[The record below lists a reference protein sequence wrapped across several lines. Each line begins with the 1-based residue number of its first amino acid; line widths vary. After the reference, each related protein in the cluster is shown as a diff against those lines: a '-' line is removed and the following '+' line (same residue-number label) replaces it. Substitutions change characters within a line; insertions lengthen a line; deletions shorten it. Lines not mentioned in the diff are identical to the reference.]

1 MIAVWYTERASSK
14 MVVVKCQFGFDDD
27 ANGQYYGMLLYLC
40 AKCQV
45 PSLKSIIN
53 YMYMYMYVCVRV

>member
-1 MIAVWYTERASSK
+1 